1 MENIETLP
9 SASILDFYDTQECLD
24 SDIVAITQS
33 ENVGAGEEDYVSVRI
48 YSPTTDKVTRKLFSH
63 SEFVLYSQLILKA
76 AKQKRDNYAK
86 LIRTQAYLQME
97 VRLTDIVN
105 TDLILAAIQN
115 DAKKLKIRTDSALYR
130 INRDATIIL
139 RKFIPAELLHVYK
152 IYGESFKSA
161 PGFLYPYEFIS
172 RDNTPEICF
181 VKITPN
187 LPMYLAPNFEIE
199 ALKTGTINRS
209 YILKTN
215 LWYYT
220 FNKKK
225 YEGRVKRLS
234 NKLLARAITYKELL
248 DYKAELFEFVYN
260 YLNTKKL
267 IKNE

>member
-9 SASILDFYDTQECLD
+9 SQPILDFYDTQECLD
-24 SDIVAITQS
+24 SDILAITQS
-33 ENVGAGEEDYVSVRI
+33 ENVGAGEEDYISVRI
-48 YSPTTDKVTRKLFSH
+48 YSPKENKATRKLFSH
-63 SEFVLYSQLILKA
+63 SEFVLYSQLILKT

-86 LIRTQAYLQME
+86 LIKTRAYQQME

-115 DAKKLKIRTDSALYR
+115 DAKKLKLRTDQSLFR
-130 INRDATIIL
+130 VNRDATIML
-139 RKFIPAELLHVYK
+139 RKFIPAELMHVYK
-152 IYGESFKSA
+152 LYPESIKAA

-172 RDNTPEICF
+172 RDNPPEITF
-181 VKITPN
+181 IKITPN

-199 ALKTGTINRS
+199 ALKTGTITRS
-209 YILKTN
+209 YVFKTN

-225 YEGRVKRLS
+225 YEKRVRRLS
-234 NKLLARAITYKELL
+234 NRLLAKAITYKELL
-248 DYKAELFEFVYN
+248 EYKAELFEFIYN